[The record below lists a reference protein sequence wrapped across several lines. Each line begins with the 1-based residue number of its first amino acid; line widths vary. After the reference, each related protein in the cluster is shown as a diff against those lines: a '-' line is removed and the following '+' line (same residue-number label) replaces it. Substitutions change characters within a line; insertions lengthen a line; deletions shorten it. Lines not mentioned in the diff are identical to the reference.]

1 MDIEKLIEKLRTES
15 LYKDKATLEIMD
27 LCMEAADKLER
38 INDFDKSQSAKL
50 LAENGKLRA
59 ELDVM
64 REITEFPAADVAP
77 VRHGHW
83 ITGFENFS
91 PYQKCSTCGLE
102 IPLKATEGDMEIC
115 LYRFCP
121 NCGARMDREEE
132 V

>member
-59 ELDVM
+59 EAVAELC
-64 REITEFPAADVAP
+64 RAHYADAS
-77 VRHGHW
+77 
-83 ITGFENFS
+83 FEHMV
-91 PYQKCSTCGLE
+91 Q
-102 IPLKATEGDMEIC
+102 PLSLIHI
-115 LYRFCP
+115 
-121 NCGARMDREEE
+121 
-132 V
+132 

>member
-1 MDIEKLIEKLRTES
+1 MDIEKLIEKLRTKS

-50 LAENGKLRA
+50 LAENGKLHA

-77 VRHGHW
+77 VKHGKW
-83 ITGFENFS
+83 ECLDAEIRLFS
-91 PYQKCSTCGLE
+91 CSICKCKILLT
-102 IPLKATEGDMEIC
+102 KAT
-115 LYRFCP
+115 YCP
-121 NCGARMDREEE
+121 NCGARMDQEEE
-132 V
+132 A